1 MKVYETENIRNI
13 AMISH
18 GGAGKTT
25 LTEAM
30 LGNTGVLKRVG
41 RVEDGN
47 TTTDYDPE
55 EIKRQIS
62 INTTIAPCEWKNHKI
77 NILDTPGFA
86 DFVADVRSALRVA
99 DGVCMV
105 VSAPDGVEVL
115 TEVYW
120 KSAEKKKL
128 PRILFVNKMDRE
140 NANFE
145 TTLSQLKD
153 TFGNKVAAL
162 QIPIGSE
169 DSFKGV
175 IDILK
180 QKAYIFADGRA
191 EEQEIPADLADR
203 AAAERDALAE
213 TVAES
218 DDELLMKYLEG
229 EELTAEE
236 IEKGLKA
243 GVGSG
248 SVFPVLCGS
257 ATQNIGVS
265 FLMDAFI
272 DLMPHPAEA
281 ATEGASADVPFA
293 GLVFKTLSD
302 PYVGKLSFIKVY
314 QGVLTAE
321 KPLFNANKEI
331 EEKIGQILVVRGKN
345 QESVE
350 KLNLGD
356 IGAIPKLQETSTG
369 DTLCTKGENI
379 IFEGIELPPSN
390 FSFAIAPKNK
400 GDEDKLGTAMS
411 KILSEDP
418 TLSMEKN
425 LETSQTILTGVGE
438 LQLDVAVSK
447 LKERYGVEVETE
459 TPKVPYRETIR
470 RAVSKV
476 EGKYK
481 KQTGGH
487 GQYGHVF
494 LNVEPF
500 PGEHFKFEETIFGG
514 SVPKQYI
521 PAVEKGIVESLNEG
535 ILAKYPVT
543 NVKVTLIDGSYHNVD
558 SSEFAFKLA
567 GSMAFKKA
575 LEQASPVLLEPIME
589 VEVRVPEK
597 FMGDI
602 MGDLN
607 SKRGRILGMEPVDDE
622 QIIRAS
628 VPLSEMYRYSIDLKS
643 ITQGR
648 GSFTMKFAQ
657 YEEAPPNIAQK
668 VIEKAKNEEQE

>member
-1 MKVYETENIRNI
+1 MKVYETEKIRNI
-13 AMISH
+13 AMVSH

-55 EIKRQIS
+55 EIKRQIT
-62 INTTIAPCEWKNHKI
+62 INTSIAPCEWRGHKI
-77 NILDTPGFA
+77 NVLDTPGFA
-86 DFVADVRSALRVA
+86 DFVSEVRSALRVA
-99 DGVCMV
+99 DGVSFV
-105 VSAPDGVEVL
+105 VSAPDGVEVM

-120 KSAEKKKL
+120 KAAEKRGL
-128 PRILFVNKMDRE
+128 PRIIFVNKMDRE

-145 TTLSQLKD
+145 STLNQLKE

-175 IDILK
+175 VDILK
-180 QKAYIFADGRA
+180 QKAFIFNDGKI
-191 EEQEIPADLADR
+191 EEQPIPADLADQ

-213 TVAES
+213 AVAES
-218 DDELLMKYLEG
+218 DDELLMKYLDG
-229 EELTAEE
+229 EELTAQE
-236 IEKGLKA
+236 IEKGLRV
-243 GVGSG
+243 GVRHAA
-248 SVFPVLCGS
+248 VFPVLCGS
-257 ATQNIGVS
+257 ATKNIGVS
-265 FLMDAFI
+265 SLMDAFL
-272 DLMPHPAEA
+272 DLMPNPAE
-281 ATEGASADVPFA
+281 TIEDKASADAPFA
-293 GLVFKTLSD
+293 GFVFKTLAD
-302 PYVGKLSFIKVY
+302 PYVGKLSFLKVY
-314 QGVLTAE
+314 QGTLTAD
-321 KPLFNANKEI
+321 KPIYNANKET
-331 EEKIGQILVVRGKN
+331 EEKLGQILVVRGKN
-345 QESVE
+345 QESVD

-356 IGAIPKLQETSTG
+356 IGALPKLQETSTG
-369 DTLCTKGENI
+369 DTLCAKGEKI
-379 IFEGIELPPSN
+379 VYEGIDFPSSN
-390 FSFAIAPKNK
+390 FSVAISPKNK
-400 GDEDKLGTAMS
+400 GDEDKMGSAIS

-418 TLSMEKN
+418 TLTVEKD
-425 LETSQTILTGVGE
+425 LETLQTIFTGIGE

-447 LKERYGVEVETE
+447 LKDRYGVEVEVE
-459 TPKVPYRETIR
+459 TPKVPYRETIKK
-470 RAVSKV
+470 AVQKV

-487 GQYGHVF
+487 GQYGHVYID
-494 LNVEPF
+494 LEPY
-500 PGEHFKFEETIFGG
+500 PDEPFKFEETIFGG

-521 PAVEKGIVESLNEG
+521 PAVEKGIIETLPEG
-535 ILAKYPVT
+535 ILAKCKVT

-575 LEQASPVLLEPIME
+575 LEQANPVLLEPIME
-589 VEVRVPEK
+589 VEVRVPER

-607 SKRGRILGMEPVDDE
+607 SKRGRIMGMDSVDGE
-622 QIIRAS
+622 QVIRAT
-628 VPLSEMYRYSIDLKS
+628 VPLSEMYRYAIDLKS

-648 GSFTMKFAQ
+648 GSFSMKFYQ

-668 VIEKAKNEEQE
+668 VIEMAKAEEQE

>member
-1 MKVYETENIRNI
+1 MKVYESEKIRNI
-13 AMISH
+13 ALISH

-55 EIKRQIS
+55 EIKRQIT
-62 INTTIAPCEWKNHKI
+62 INTSIAPLEWRKHKI

-86 DFVADVRSALRVA
+86 DFVGEVRSALRVA

-105 VSAPDGVEVL
+105 VSAPDGVEVM

-120 KSAEKKKL
+120 KQAEKRGL

-145 TTLSQLKD
+145 ATLNQLKEV
-153 TFGNKVAAL
+153 FGNKVAAL

-169 DSFKGV
+169 DNFHGIV
-175 IDILK
+175 DILK
-180 QKAYIFADGRA
+180 QKAYIFSGDKF
-191 EEQEIPADLADR
+191 EEQEIPGELAEL
-203 AAAERDALAE
+203 AAAEREALAE
-213 TVAES
+213 AVAES

-236 IEKGLKA
+236 IEKGLRV
-243 GVGSG
+243 GVRHA
-248 SVFPVLCGS
+248 SVFPVFCGS
-257 ATQNIGVS
+257 ATKNIGVS
-265 FLMDAFI
+265 FLIDAFL
-272 DLMPHPAEA
+272 DLMPNPLELAE
-281 ATEGASADVPFA
+281 EGASADGSFA

-302 PYVGKLSFIKVY
+302 PYVGKLSFLKVY
-314 QGVLTAE
+314 NGTLTAE
-321 KPLFNANKEI
+321 KPLFNANREV
-331 EEKIGQILVVRGKN
+331 EEKIGQLLVVRGKN
-345 QESVE
+345 QDVVDQ
-350 KLNLGD
+350 LNLGD
-356 IGAIPKLQETSTG
+356 IGAIPKLQETVTG
-369 DTLCTKGENI
+369 DTLCFKGDKRI
-379 IFEGIELPPSN
+379 LEGVDFPSSN
-390 FSFAIAPKNK
+390 FSVAIAPKNK

-411 KILSEDP
+411 KILTEDP

-425 LETSQTILTGVGE
+425 LETMQNLLTGVGE
-438 LQLDVAVSK
+438 LQIDVAVSK
-447 LKERYGVEVETE
+447 LKDRYGVEVEVE

-470 RAVSKV
+470 RAVNKI

-494 LNVEPF
+494 INLEPL
-500 PGEHFKFEETIFGG
+500 PDEHFKFEETIFGG

-521 PAVEKGIVESLNEG
+521 PAVEKGIVESLDEG
-535 ILAKYPVT
+535 ILAKCPVT

-558 SSEFAFKLA
+558 SSEFAFKHA
-567 GSMAFKKA
+567 ASMAFKKA
-575 LEQASPVLLEPIME
+575 MEQANPILLEPIME
-589 VEVRVPEK
+589 VEVRVPER

-607 SKRGRILGMEPVDDE
+607 SKRGRIMGMEPVGDE

-628 VPLSEMYRYSIDLKS
+628 VPLSEMYRYAIDLKS

-648 GSFTMKFAQ
+648 GTFTMKPLG

-668 VIEKAKNEEQE
+668 VIEMAKSEDQE

>member
-1 MKVYETENIRNI
+1 MKVFETEKIRNI

-55 EIKRQIS
+55 EIKRQIT
-62 INTTIAPCEWKNHKI
+62 INTSIAPCEWRGHKI
-77 NILDTPGFA
+77 NVLDTPGFA
-86 DFVADVRSALRVA
+86 DFVAEVRSALRAA
-99 DGVCMV
+99 DGVSMV

-120 KSAEKKKL
+120 KAADKKGL
-128 PRILFVNKMDRE
+128 PRIIFVNKMDRE

-145 TTLSQLKD
+145 ATLSQLKEL
-153 TFGNKVAAL
+153 FGNKVAAL

-169 DSFKGV
+169 DNFVGV
-175 IDILK
+175 VDILK
-180 QKAYIFADGRA
+180 QKAFIFNDGKI
-191 EEQEIPADLADR
+191 EEQPIPAELAEQ
-203 AAAERDALAE
+203 AAAEREALAE
-213 TVAES
+213 AIAES
-218 DDELLMKYLEG
+218 DDELLMKYLDG
-229 EELTAEE
+229 EELSAEE
-236 IEKGLKA
+236 IEKGLRV
-243 GVGSG
+243 GVRHA
-248 SVFPVLCGS
+248 SVFPVFCGS
-257 ATQNIGVS
+257 ATKNIGVS
-265 FLMDAFI
+265 SLMDAFL
-272 DLMPHPAEA
+272 DLMPNPAETA
-281 ATEGASADVPFA
+281 ENKPADAPFA
-293 GLVFKTLSD
+293 GLVFKTLAD
-302 PYVGKLSFIKVY
+302 PYVGKLSFLKVY
-314 QGVLTAE
+314 QGVLTAD
-321 KPLFNANKEI
+321 KPLYNANKEL
-331 EEKIGQILVVRGKN
+331 EEKIGQILIVRGKT

-350 KLNLGD
+350 RLSLGD
-356 IGAIPKLQETSTG
+356 IGAIPKLQETNTG
-369 DTLCTKGENI
+369 DTLCTKGDKVI
-379 IFEGIELPPSN
+379 LEGIDFPEAN
-390 FSFAIAPKNK
+390 FSVAISPKNK
-400 GDEDKLGTAMS
+400 GDEDKLGNAIS

-418 TLSMEKN
+418 TLKIEKN
-425 LETSQTILTGVGE
+425 LETNQTIFTGIGE
-438 LQLDVAVSK
+438 LQLDVAISK
-447 LKERYGVEVETE
+447 LKDRYGVEVESE

-470 RAVSKV
+470 KPVTKV

-487 GQYGHVF
+487 GQYGHVY
-494 LNVEPF
+494 LNVEPL
-500 PGEHFKFEETIFGG
+500 PEEHFKFEETIFGG

-521 PAVEKGIVESLNEG
+521 PAVEKGVIEALSEG
-535 ILAKYPVT
+535 ILAKCPVT
-543 NVKVTLIDGSYHNVD
+543 NIKVTLIDGSYHNVD

-575 LEQASPVLLEPIME
+575 MEQANPVLLEPIME

-607 SKRGRILGMEPVDDE
+607 SKRGRILGMDSEDGE
-622 QIIRAS
+622 QIIRAT
-628 VPLSEMYRYSIDLKS
+628 VPLSEMYRYAIDLKS

-648 GSFTMKFAQ
+648 GSYSMKFAQ

-668 VIEKAKNEEQE
+668 VIEMAKSEEQE

>member
-1 MKVYETENIRNI
+1 LKIYETEKLRNI
-13 AMISH
+13 ALISH

-55 EIKRQIS
+55 EIKRQIT
-62 INTTIAPCEWKNHKI
+62 INTTLAPCEWRNHKI
-77 NILDTPGFA
+77 NILDTPGYA

-120 KSAEKKKL
+120 KTAEKRGL
-128 PRILFVNKMDRE
+128 PRIIFVNKMDRE

-145 TTLSQLKD
+145 ATLNQLKEN
-153 TFGNKVAAL
+153 FGTKVAAL

-169 DSFKGV
+169 ENFKGI

-180 QKAYIFADGRA
+180 QKAYIFEEGKVQ
-191 EEQEIPADLADR
+191 EQEIPADLADR
-203 AAAERDALAE
+203 AAAEREALAE
-213 TVAES
+213 AVAES

-236 IEKGLKA
+236 IEKGLRV
-243 GVGSG
+243 GVRHAA
-248 SVFPVLCGS
+248 VFPVLCGS
-257 ATQNIGVS
+257 ATKNIGVS
-265 FLMDAFI
+265 TLMDAFL
-272 DLMPHPAEA
+272 DLMPNPKEVGHED
-281 ATEGASADVPFA
+281 ASPDAPFA
-293 GLVFKTLSD
+293 GLVFKTLAD

-314 QGVLTAE
+314 NGVLTAD
-321 KPLFNANKEI
+321 KPLYNANKDV
-331 EEKIGQILVVRGKN
+331 EEKFGQILIMRGKN
-345 QESVE
+345 QEPVD

-356 IGAIPKLQETSTG
+356 IGAIPKLQETGTG
-369 DTLCTKGENI
+369 DTLCTKANKVVL
-379 IFEGIELPPSN
+379 EGIDFPPSN
-390 FSFAIAPKNK
+390 FSVAISPKNK
-400 GDEDKLGTAMS
+400 GDEDKLGTAMA
-411 KILSEDP
+411 KLLSEDP

-425 LETSQTILTGVGE
+425 LETMQNLLTGVGE
-438 LQLDVAVSK
+438 VQIDVAVAK
-447 LKERYGVEVETE
+447 LKDRYGVEVEVE

-470 RAVSKV
+470 STANKV

-494 LNVEPF
+494 IDLEPL
-500 PGEHFKFEETIFGG
+500 PDEHFKFEETIFGG

-521 PAVEKGIVESLNEG
+521 PAVEKGIVESLQEG

-558 SSEFAFKLA
+558 SSEFAFKHAASL
-567 GSMAFKKA
+567 AFKKA
-575 LEQASPVLLEPIME
+575 MEQANPVLLEPIME
-589 VEVRVPEK
+589 VEVRVPER

-607 SKRGRILGMEPVDDE
+607 SKRGRIMGMERDGDE
-622 QIIRAS
+622 QVIRAS
-628 VPLSEMYRYSIDLKS
+628 VPLAEMYRYAIDLKS

-648 GSFTMKFAQ
+648 GSFTMKPLG

-668 VIEKAKNEEQE
+668 VIEMAKSEDQE

>member
-1 MKVYETENIRNI
+1 MKVFETQKIRNI

-30 LGNTGVLKRVG
+30 LGNTGVLKRIG

-55 EIKRQIS
+55 EIKRQIT
-62 INTTIAPCEWKNHKI
+62 INTTLAPCEWRGHKI

-86 DFVADVRSALRVA
+86 DFVADVRSALRVV
-99 DGVCMV
+99 DGVSVV
-105 VSAPDGVEVL
+105 VSAPDGVEVM

-120 KSAEKKKL
+120 KAADKRNL
-128 PRILFVNKMDRE
+128 PRIIFVNKMDRE

-145 TTLSQLKD
+145 STLNQLKE

-169 DSFKGV
+169 DNFSGV

-180 QKAYIFADGRA
+180 QKAFIFVEGKI
-191 EEQEIPADLADR
+191 EEQEIPADLAEQ

-213 TVAES
+213 AVAET

-229 EELTAEE
+229 EELTAQE
-236 IEKGLKA
+236 IEKGLRV
-243 GVGSG
+243 GVRHA

-257 ATQNIGVS
+257 ATKNIGITS
-265 FLMDAFI
+265 LMDAFL
-272 DLMPHPAEA
+272 DLMPDPGEVSE
-281 ATEGASADVPFA
+281 EGCTDGPFA
-293 GLVFKTLSD
+293 GLVFKTLAD
-302 PYVGKLSFIKVY
+302 PYVGKLSFVRVY
-314 QGVLTAE
+314 KGALTSE
-321 KPLFNANKEI
+321 KPLFNANKEV
-331 EEKIGQILVVRGKN
+331 EEKIGQVLVIRGKT
-345 QESVE
+345 QDSVE
-350 KLNLGD
+350 RLNCGD
-356 IGAIPKLQETSTG
+356 IGAIPKLQETTTG
-369 DTLCTKGENI
+369 DTLCTKGEKI
-379 IFEGIELPPSN
+379 IFEGIDFPPSN
-390 FSFAIAPKNK
+390 FSVAVAPKNK

-425 LETSQTILTGVGE
+425 VETYQTILTGVGE

-447 LKERYGVEVETE
+447 LKDRYGVEVETE
-459 TPKVPYRETIR
+459 TPRVPYRETIR
-470 RAVSKV
+470 SAVSKV

-494 LNVEPF
+494 LNVEPL
-500 PGEHFKFEETIFGG
+500 PDEHFRFEETIFGG

-521 PAVEKGIVESLNEG
+521 PAVEKGVVEALSEG
-535 ILAKYPVT
+535 VLAKCPVT

-575 LEQASPVLLEPIME
+575 LEQANPILLEPIME

-607 SKRGRILGMEPVDDE
+607 SKRGRILGMESVGDE
-622 QIIRAS
+622 QIIRATA
-628 VPLSEMYRYSIDLKS
+628 PLSEMYRYSIDLKS

-648 GSFTMKFAQ
+648 GSFSMKFAQ

-668 VIEKAKNEEQE
+668 VIEIAKSEDQE

>member
-1 MKVYETENIRNI
+1 LKIFETEKIRNI
-13 AMISH
+13 AVIAH

-30 LGNTGVLKRVG
+30 LANTGVLKRVG

-55 EIKRQIS
+55 EIKRQITIS
-62 INTTIAPCEWKNHKI
+62 TTTAPCEWRGHKI
-77 NILDTPGFA
+77 NIMDTPGFA
-86 DFVADVRSALRVA
+86 DFVAEVRSALRVA
-99 DGVCMV
+99 DGVAMV

-120 KSAEKKKL
+120 KTADKRGL
-128 PRILFVNKMDRE
+128 PRIIFVNKMDRE

-145 TTLSQLKD
+145 STLSQLKE

-169 DSFKGV
+169 DNFTGIV
-175 IDILK
+175 DILK
-180 QKAYIFADGRA
+180 QKAFVFKEGKM
-191 EEQEIPADLADR
+191 EEQPIPDELSER

-213 TVAES
+213 AVAEA
-218 DDELLMKYLEG
+218 DDELLMKYLDG

-236 IEKGLKA
+236 IEKGLRV
-243 GVGSG
+243 GVRHAN
-248 SVFPVLCGS
+248 VFPVLCGS
-257 ATQNIGVS
+257 ATKNIGVS
-265 FLMDAFI
+265 SLMDAFL
-272 DLMPHPAEA
+272 DLMPNPVESLEEA
-281 ATEGASADVPFA
+281 PSADAPFA
-293 GLVFKTLSD
+293 GLVFKTLAD

-314 QGVLTAE
+314 RGALTTE
-321 KPLFNANKEI
+321 KPLYNANKEV
-331 EEKIGQILVVRGKN
+331 EEKIGQILIVRGKN
-345 QESVE
+345 QEPVDR
-350 KLNLGD
+350 LNLGD
-356 IGAIPKLQETSTG
+356 IGAIPKLQETTTG
-369 DTLCTKGENI
+369 DTLCAKGEKV
-379 IFEGIELPPSN
+379 IFEGVDFPESN
-390 FSFAIAPKNK
+390 FSVAISPKNK
-400 GDEDKLGTAMS
+400 GDEDKMGNATA

-418 TLSMEKN
+418 TLSIEKN
-425 LETSQTILTGVGE
+425 LETNQTILTGVGE
-438 LQLDVAVSK
+438 LQIDVAVSK
-447 LKERYGVEVETE
+447 LKERYGVEVEVE

-470 RAVSKV
+470 KPVAKV

-494 LNVEPF
+494 LDVEPL
-500 PGEHFKFEETIFGG
+500 PEEHFKFEETIFGG

-521 PAVEKGIVESLNEG
+521 PAVEKGVIEALSEG
-535 ILAKYPVT
+535 VLAKCPVT

-575 LEQASPVLLEPIME
+575 MEQANPVLLEPIME

-607 SKRGRILGMEPVDDE
+607 SKRGRIMGMGAEGDE
-622 QIIRAS
+622 QVIRAT
-628 VPLSEMYRYSIDLKS
+628 VPLSEMYRYAIDLKS

-648 GSFTMKFAQ
+648 GSFSMKFAQ

-668 VIEKAKNEEQE
+668 VIEMAKAEEQE